1 MLLSPLCR
9 HYLIPGFLVLHLLLE
24 SLLILVLHL
33 LPGFPSLL
41 SLLLLLLILGFP
53 SLLLLLLYHLIL
65 GFPSLLL
72 HHLILGFPSHQF
84 CLYHLE
90 HLYRLLQFLSLPVR
104 PALLVL
110 PLLLWRPLHP

>member
-41 SLLLLLLILGFP
+41 LPQLLLLIPGFL
-53 SLLLLLLYHLIL
+53 SLLLLLLYHLIP
-65 GFPSLLL
+65 GFLSFLLY
-72 HHLILGFPSHQF
+72 HLIPGFPSHQCRLF
-84 CLYHLE
+84 YLE
-90 HLYRLLQFLSLPVR
+90 HLYHLLQFLSLLVR
-104 PALLVL
+104 LALLVL
-110 PLLLWRPLHP
+110 PLRLSHPWHL